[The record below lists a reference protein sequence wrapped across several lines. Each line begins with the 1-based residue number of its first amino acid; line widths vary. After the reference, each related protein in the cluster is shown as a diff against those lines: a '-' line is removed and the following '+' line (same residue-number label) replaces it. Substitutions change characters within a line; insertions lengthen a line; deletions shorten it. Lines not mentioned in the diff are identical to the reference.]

1 MSYLDDDL
9 SELESAQLLSNET
22 GEDNVDGYQESNLR
36 RKVNKIL
43 NINGNNNNNTS
54 SSSFEDAIQ
63 SGLSSNNF
71 DVHANNIETADERT
85 GFDPKDTRIL
95 KRIMKNEHCDFDTAR
110 LVMQHLKF
118 KKMGID
124 PATGMPL
131 DYKDFTF
138 EYKSRK

>member
-9 SELESAQLLSNET
+9 SELESAQLL
-22 GEDNVDGYQESNLR
+22 DNDSDEYNNHKESGLK
-36 RKVNKIL
+36 RKMNKIL
-43 NINGNNNNNTS
+43 NRNNDS
-54 SSSFEDAIQ
+54 SASFEEAIEN
-63 SGLSSNNF
+63 GLSSNNF
-71 DVHANNIETADERT
+71 DVRTNNIDTADERT

-118 KKMGID
+118 RKMGID

-131 DYKDFTF
+131 DSKAFTF
-138 EYKSRK
+138 ESKSKR